1 MKYDMER
8 MLKQYNVSLEHAYQ
22 HNSESYFGPL
32 DKVPEMFRVNPTF
45 AFSRRVRATREFLIF
60 ENLKHGG
67 TELARELVVEA
78 GQLTVGYFQNLM
90 ADGQPLTM
98 RFRRGDLEMV
108 GKGSSSDKGVKN
120 WCRAFWLALINRDTD
135 GLAILDQVGLD
146 IFLDNNGGPDTAFK
160 LTLSNFYKALAKAEP
175 NLTGKLQAT
184 LETLE
189 TEGCRAYDVQYEG
202 QILLPSLA
210 VLAAV
215 LNEEGEARYNE
226 LLQSALEQH
235 QAFWMA
241 WSANDP
247 HSDGLLSLPLTAMA
261 SVAYDRAGYRV
272 AEASDFVPN
281 WMVEGQ

>member
-1 MKYDMER
+1 MKYDVGQ
-8 MLKQYNVSLEHAYQ
+8 MLKHYNISLDHAYELQ
-22 HNSESYFGPL
+22 SELYFGAL
-32 DKVPEMFRVNPTF
+32 DRVAEMVRVNPKR
-45 AFSRRVRATREFLIF
+45 ALHVRMGISKEFLVF

-67 TELARELVVEA
+67 TELARELVVET
-78 GQLTVGYFQNLM
+78 GQLAVGYFQNLM
-90 ADGQPLTM
+90 ADGQPLTI
-98 RFRRGDLEMV
+98 RFRRGDLETV
-108 GKGSSSDKGVKN
+108 GKGSSSYKGVN
-120 WCRAFWLALINRDTD
+120 DWCKAFWLALINRDAN
-135 GLAILDQVGLD
+135 GLATLDQVGLD
-146 IFLDNNGGPDTAFK
+146 VFLDDEGGPDTAFK

-175 NLTGKLQAT
+175 NLTGKMQAT

-210 VLAAV
+210 VLAAA

-235 QAFWMA
+235 QAFWRA

-247 HSDGLLSLPLTAMA
+247 DSDGLLSLPLTAMA